1 MKDIFG
7 SDVTLGGAWVLDG
20 AILSIEGGS
29 DLVAVGCDVQY
40 GRDISEYRPLN
51 QNKRY
56 LVAGLGVGS
65 VSIAT
70 IVGPSSGVAA
80 FLTRYADICQAASN
94 TILIKPIGPK
104 SCTTGQPVMFKAGG
118 CVLQT
123 MSLQTSSQGGMTVI
137 NSSLV
142 LRINSL
148 DVQ

>member
-20 AILSIEGGS
+20 AILSIEGGN
-29 DLVAVGCDVQY
+29 DLVAVGCDMQY

-65 VSIAT
+65 INIAT
-70 IVGPSSGVAA
+70 IIGPSSGVAA
-80 FLTRYADICQAASN
+80 FLKRYSDICQAASN

-104 SCTTGQPVMFKAGG
+104 SCTGGQPVMFKAGG
-118 CVLQT
+118 CVLQSLTVNTSTQGQMT
-123 MSLQTSSQGGMTVI
+123 MV
-137 NSSLV
+137 NSTTV

>member
-20 AILSIEGGS
+20 AILSIEGGN
-29 DLVAVGCDVQY
+29 DLVAVGCDLQY
-40 GRDISEYRPLN
+40 GRDITEYRPLN

-65 VSIAT
+65 ITIST

-80 FLTRYADICQAASN
+80 FLTRYADICQAAKN

-104 SCTTGQPVMFKAGG
+104 SCTGGQPVMFKAGG

-123 MSLQTSSQGGMTVI
+123 MSLQTSSTGGMTVV
-137 NSSLV
+137 NSSSV

-148 DVQ
+148 DVS

>member
-20 AILSIEGGS
+20 AILSIEGGT
-29 DLVAVGCDVQY
+29 DLVAVGCDIQY

-56 LVAGLGVGS
+56 LVAGLGLGS

-70 IVGPSSGVAA
+70 IIGPSSGIAA
-80 FLTRYADICQAASN
+80 FLRRYADICQAASN

-104 SCTTGQPVMFKAGG
+104 SCTSGQPVMFTAGG

-123 MSLQTSSQGGMTVI
+123 LTLNTSSQGQMTMV
-137 NSSLV
+137 NSTCV

-148 DVQ
+148 QVQ